1 MKAIYNKPLTDI
13 VKLNIQAVLSKE
25 EAHPS
30 NNRKYADGNSGFF
43 SDEPNNNGT
52 NTFFED

>member
-13 VKLNIQAVLSKE
+13 VKLNIQDVLAYD

-30 NNRKYADGNSGFF
+30 NPYKTADGNSGFF
-43 SDEPNNNGT
+43 SDEQ
-52 NTFFED
+52 NTDGKGSFFDE

>member
-13 VKLNIQAVLSKE
+13 VKLNIQAVLTYE

-30 NNRKYADGNSGFF
+30 NPHKYADGNSNFF
-43 SDEPNNNGT
+43 DEAANSSGN
-52 NTFFED
+52 NTFYDD

>member
-13 VKLNIQAVLSKE
+13 VTLNIQDVLAYD

-30 NNRKYADGNSGFF
+30 NPYKTADGNTGFF